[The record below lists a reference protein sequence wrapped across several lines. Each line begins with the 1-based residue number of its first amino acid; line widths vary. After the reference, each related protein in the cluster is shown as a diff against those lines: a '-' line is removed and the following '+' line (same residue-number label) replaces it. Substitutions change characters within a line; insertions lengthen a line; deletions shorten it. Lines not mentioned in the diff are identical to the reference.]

1 MKIFSKK
8 LWFFTGI
15 LNRPEFCRVG
25 IVATS
30 AELAE
35 REVKNDDK
43 YKLPIETYRHIRK
56 ISKHNQHEKGNDA
69 AWTKRN

>member
-1 MKIFSKK
+1 MKIFSKNCD
-8 LWFFTGI
+8 FFTGI

-43 YKLPIETYRHIRK
+43 SKLPIETYRHIRK

-69 AWTKRN
+69 A